1 MSTASK
7 FSRVMKRLKEEV
19 ILTIPLVMVT
29 VGNSIRSKKNM
40 SAEIDNIIQVSQWP
54 YTYFLLPQ
62 VKLPIL

>member
-7 FSRVMKRLKEEV
+7 FSRVLKRLKEEV